1 MYELNYYFAIFL
13 GLAIGLFA
21 GLCYFL
27 TSLMRREY
35 RRPRQ
40 CFVSDRQHATGADP
54 VYVRL

>member
-35 RRPRQ
+35 HQGWIPNS
-40 CFVSDRQHATGADP
+40 VKEI
-54 VYVRL
+54 